1 MRNYTLNVF
10 LFISFFVCHCG
21 NFEQLLFYYY
31 FSQANGKV
39 VATPLHL
46 HVGRVQGSFYHGK
59 VFRILSTTTN
69 HAKDYKDEDACEDSR
84 RFHFFNLTDILSLH
98 YIHNDV
104 CTRTFLYNIISRNEW
119 FHGDMTRKS
128 IFYGS
133 MHILLLY

>member
-46 HVGRVQGSFYHGK
+46 HVGRVKGSFYHGK

-69 HAKDYKDEDACEDSR
+69 HAKITKTKTPAKIAGG
-84 RFHFFNLTDILSLH
+84 F
-98 YIHNDV
+98 
-104 CTRTFLYNIISRNEW
+104 TFLI
-119 FHGDMTRKS
+119 
-128 IFYGS
+128 
-133 MHILLLY
+133 